1 MKPIRRERLHDTISR
16 HLALAILRGE
26 TDSWS
31 SENDL
36 CRKLEVSRS
45 VLRESIKVLASKGLL
60 EVRPKIGIRVRPRS
74 DWNLLDPELLVWQFE
89 AGMDDQ
95 LLRNLVEVRLIVETA
110 GAGLAA
116 VRATSE
122 EIASLQDCYREME
135 ENTDDREAYN
145 AADLR
150 FHVAVFAACHN
161 PLLERMSSTLRTG
174 LAATQKVSSKLHADV
189 GLPLHE
195 AVVNAVSRRD
205 PAAARVA
212 AEKLILQAAHEV
224 YDVLHPDNP
233 HGWEAIS
240 WGSVERDTPFELVP
254 S

>member
-1 MKPIRRERLHDTISR
+1 MQPIRRERLHDTLGR

-36 CRKLEVSRS
+36 CLKLQVSRS
-45 VLRESIKVLASKGLL
+45 VLRESVKVLASKGLL
-60 EVRPKIGIRVRPRS
+60 EVRPKIGIRVRPRTE
-74 DWNLLDPELLVWQFE
+74 WNLLDPELLVWQFE

-95 LLRNLVEVRLIVETA
+95 LLRNLVEVRLVVETGA
-110 GAGLAA
+110 AGLAA
-116 VRATSE
+116 MRATSE
-122 EIASLQDCYREME
+122 EIALLGDCYQEME
-135 ENTDDREAYN
+135 RSVDDREAYD

-150 FHVAVFAACHN
+150 FHAAVYAACHN
-161 PLLERMSSTLRTG
+161 PLLERMASTLRTG
-174 LAATQKVSSKLHADV
+174 LAATQKVVSKLHADV

-195 AVVNAVSRRD
+195 AVVNAVSERD
-205 PAAARVA
+205 PAVARVA
-212 AEKLILQAAHEV
+212 AEKLVLQAAREV

-233 HGWEAIS
+233 DGWRAIS
-240 WGSVERDTPFELVP
+240 WAGVKRDKSFDLAR

>member
-1 MKPIRRERLHDTISR
+1 MQPIRRERLHDTLSR

-36 CRKLEVSRS
+36 CLKLEVSRS
-45 VLRESIKVLASKGLL
+45 VLRESVKVLASKGLL

-74 DWNLLDPELLVWQFE
+74 EWNLLDPELLVWQVE

-95 LLRNLVEVRLIVETA
+95 LLRNLVEVRLIVETGA
-110 GAGLAA
+110 AGLAA
-116 VRATSE
+116 MRATPE
-122 EIASLQDCYREME
+122 EVAALRDCYRQME
-135 ENTDDREAYN
+135 ENMDDREAYN

-150 FHVAVFAACHN
+150 FHTAVFAACHN
-161 PLLERMSSTLRTG
+161 PLLERMTSTLRTG
-174 LAATQKVSSKLHADV
+174 LAATQKVASKLRADV

-195 AVVNAVSRRD
+195 AVVNAVSQHD
-205 PAAARVA
+205 PAAARAA
-212 AEKLILQAAHEV
+212 AEKLILQTAHEV

-233 HGWEAIS
+233 DGWEAIS
-240 WGSVERDTPFELVP
+240 WGSVERDKSFELIR